1 MGHDVLCRQER
12 QIKAM
17 IAKLMVCEDFMQMAR
32 CEKSVYD
39 DVEHKPS
46 QNPGKVIK
54 LFSVNARDQP
64 V

>member
-1 MGHDVLCRQER
+1 M
-12 QIKAM
+12 KAM